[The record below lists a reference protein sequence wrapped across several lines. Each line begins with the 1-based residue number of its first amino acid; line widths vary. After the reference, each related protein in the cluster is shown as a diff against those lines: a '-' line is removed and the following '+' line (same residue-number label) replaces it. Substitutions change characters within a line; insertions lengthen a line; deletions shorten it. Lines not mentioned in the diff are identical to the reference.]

1 MPNFVKSSAFFFK
14 SLTIGKRQRQSILIT
29 MMKIYLSIIFLLC
42 MKFSFAQSKG
52 EVTVI
57 KDPLIDSLIE
67 KRIELNKKK
76 PTTTNPTSTAIV
88 SDMGYRVQIFYGS
101 DRREAF
107 NEQSKFKAIY
117 PKLRTYITYKEP
129 NYYLRVGDF
138 RTRMDAQRL
147 LNELK
152 ANFPTLFIFREKI
165 NAPELD
171 DVNK

>member
-1 MPNFVKSSAFFFK
+1 
-14 SLTIGKRQRQSILIT
+14 

-42 MKFSFAQSKG
+42 IQSSFAQTKG
-52 EVTVI
+52 EVTVV
-57 KDPLIDSLIE
+57 KDPLIDSLIA
-67 KRIELNKKK
+67 KRIELNRAK
-76 PTTTNPTSTAIV
+76 PTTTNPTSKAIV
-88 SDMGYRVQIFYGS
+88 SDMGYRVQVFYGS

-107 NEQSKFKAIY
+107 NEQSKFKALF
-117 PKLRTYITYKEP
+117 PQHRTYITYKEP

-147 LNELK
+147 LNELRP
-152 ANFPTLFIFREKI
+152 NFPTLFIFREKI